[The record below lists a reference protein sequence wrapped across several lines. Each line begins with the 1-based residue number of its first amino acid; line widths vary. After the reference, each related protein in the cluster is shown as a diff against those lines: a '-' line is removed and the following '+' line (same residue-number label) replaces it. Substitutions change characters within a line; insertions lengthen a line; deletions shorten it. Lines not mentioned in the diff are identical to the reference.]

1 MVAPVTRGAHRPDFM
16 PETHELRSVVEA
28 ANQAA
33 SGGDYVTAELKLRE
47 AAALQEAQLGPFHAE
62 LANTLNNLG
71 VVYERADSPA
81 EAELCYRRAYAIAT
95 KALEPSHPF
104 VATSRKNL
112 EDFCKAR
119 GRPFDRSAVVPE
131 RVSLRKP
138 VRRSPRPMV
147 VGAAAALGLA
157 MLVVAVF
164 WFRSSDP
171 GDSSSA
177 SRAQTSA
184 QPQAP
189 TPEGIPVEPER
200 APQKVTTDG
209 IATLPRESH
218 SSNTPAS
225 KSVAPESGNPVAR
238 ERRAPA
244 PSAPVIVTIAEAQ
257 LCRRLSTRDW
267 RCDQATSPV
276 TPGLL
281 FFYTRVNASNNTTV
295 EHRWY
300 REDRLSQSV
309 ELRIQASARSGYRT
323 YSRRTVSA
331 ENAGNWRVEVRTK
344 DGSLLH
350 EERFVVR

>member
-1 MVAPVTRGAHRPDFM
+1 M
-16 PETHELRSVVEA
+16 PETHELRSAVEA

-47 AAALQEAQLGPFHAE
+47 AAALQEAQLGPFHAD

-119 GRPFDRSAVVPE
+119 GRPFDRSTIAPE
-131 RVSLRKP
+131 RVPLRKP
-138 VRRSPRPMV
+138 VRRAPRAIV
-147 VGAAAALGLA
+147 VGAVGAVGFA
-157 MLVVAVF
+157 MLVLAAIWV
-164 WFRSSDP
+164 RSSDP
-171 GDSSSA
+171 SDSA
-177 SRAQTSA
+177 TTSYTNTSP
-184 QPQAP
+184 QPLAP
-189 TPEGIPVEPER
+189 TPAAVPVEPER
-200 APQKVTTDG
+200 EPQKITSARST
-209 IATLPRESH
+209 PRES
-218 SSNTPAS
+218 
-225 KSVAPESGNPVAR
+225 
-238 ERRAPA
+238 RAPA
-244 PSAPVIVTIAEAQ
+244 ASAPAIVTIAEAQ

-267 RCDQATSPV
+267 RCEQVSSPV

-300 REDRLSQSV
+300 RDDRLSQSV
-309 ELRIQASARSGYRT
+309 ELRIQANAGSGYRT

-344 DGSLLH
+344 DGSLVH

>member
-1 MVAPVTRGAHRPDFM
+1 MRTHRPDFM
-16 PETHELRSVVEA
+16 PETHELRSVIEA

-47 AAALQEAQLGPFHAE
+47 AAALQEAQLGPFHAD

-119 GRPFDRSAVVPE
+119 GRPFDRSEFAPE
-131 RVSLRKP
+131 RAPLRKP
-138 VRRSPRPMV
+138 VRRSPRPIIV
-147 VGAAAALGLA
+147 STVGALGFA
-157 MLVVAVF
+157 MLVLAAV
-164 WFRSSDP
+164 WFRSSGP
-171 GDSSSA
+171 GDSAPTS
-177 SRAQTSA
+177 QPETSA
-184 QPQAP
+184 QQQAP
-189 TPEGIPVEPER
+189 TPDA
-200 APQKVTTDG
+200 APPQ
-209 IATLPRESH
+209 ESH
-218 SSNTPAS
+218 SSIAHGGR
-225 KSVAPESGNPVAR
+225 SVAPEVDRPLPRGT
-238 ERRAPA
+238 RAPA
-244 PSAPVIVTIAEAQ
+244 TSAPVTITIADAQ

-267 RCDQATSPV
+267 RCDQVSSPV

-300 REDRLSQSV
+300 RDDRLSQSV
-309 ELRIQASARSGYRT
+309 ELRIQANPGSGYRT

-331 ENAGNWRVEVRTK
+331 ENAGNWRVEVRAK

-350 EERFVVR
+350 EERFVIR

>member
-1 MVAPVTRGAHRPDFM
+1 MLYNGGAGGMRTRRPDFM
-16 PETHELRSVVEA
+16 PETHELRSAVEA

-47 AAALQEAQLGPFHAE
+47 AAALQEAQLGPFHAD

-119 GRPFDRSAVVPE
+119 GRPFDRSTIAPE
-131 RVSLRKP
+131 RVPLRKP
-138 VRRSPRPMV
+138 VRRSSRPIV
-147 VGAAAALGLA
+147 VGAMGAVGFA
-157 MLVVAVF
+157 MLVLAAI
-164 WFRSSDP
+164 WFRSSKP
-171 GDSSSA
+171 GDSA
-177 SRAQTSA
+177 TTTHTESA
-184 QPQAP
+184 QQQASP
-189 TPEGIPVEPER
+189 PAALPVEPER
-200 APQKVTTDG
+200 EPQKITSG
-209 IATLPRESH
+209 RSIPRES
-218 SSNTPAS
+218 
-225 KSVAPESGNPVAR
+225 
-238 ERRAPA
+238 RAPA
-244 PSAPVIVTIAEAQ
+244 TSAPAIVAIAEAQ

-267 RCDQATSPV
+267 RCEQVSSPV

-300 REDRLSQSV
+300 RDDRLSQSV
-309 ELRIQASARSGYRT
+309 ELRIQANPGSGYRT

-331 ENAGNWRVEVRTK
+331 ENAGNWRVEVRTR
-344 DGSLLH
+344 DGALLH

>member
-1 MVAPVTRGAHRPDFM
+1 M
-16 PETHELRSVVEA
+16 PETHELRSVIES

-47 AAALQEAQLGPFHAE
+47 AAALQEAQLGPFHAD

-119 GRPFDRSAVVPE
+119 GRPFDRSAVAPE
-131 RVSLRKP
+131 RVPLRKP
-138 VRRSPRPMV
+138 VRRSPRPILV
-147 VGAAAALGLA
+147 SAVGAFAFA
-157 MLVVAVF
+157 MLVVAAL

-171 GDSSSA
+171 GEPPSTSQS
-177 SRAQTSA
+177 QTSA
-184 QPQAP
+184 QPQ
-189 TPEGIPVEPER
+189 TPPPPVE
-200 APQKVTTDG
+200 
-209 IATLPRESH
+209 ESH
-218 SSNTPAS
+218 SSVVHGG
-225 KSVAPESGNPVAR
+225 KSVAPEGGRSVAP
-238 ERRAPA
+238 EGRAPTT
-244 PSAPVIVTIAEAQ
+244 STPVTVTIAEAQ

-267 RCDQATSPV
+267 RCDQVSSPV
-276 TPGLL
+276 RPGLL

-309 ELRIQASARSGYRT
+309 DLRIQASPGSGYRT

-331 ENAGNWRVEVRTK
+331 DNAGNWRVEVRTK

>member
-1 MVAPVTRGAHRPDFM
+1 M
-16 PETHELRSVVEA
+16 PEAHELRSVIEA
-28 ANQAA
+28 ADQAA

-47 AAALQEAQLGPFHAE
+47 AAALQEAQLGPFHAD

-71 VVYERADSPA
+71 VIYERVDSPA

-119 GRPFDRSAVVPE
+119 GRPFDRSAVAPE
-131 RVSLRKP
+131 RVPLRKP
-138 VRRSPRPMV
+138 VRRSPLPIVVSV
-147 VGAAAALGLA
+147 VGALGLA
-157 MLVVAVF
+157 TLVVAGF

-171 GDSSSA
+171 GNSSST
-177 SRAQTSA
+177 SQTQTSA
-184 QPQAP
+184 QDPAP
-189 TPEGIPVEPER
+189 TPVRVPVEPKQR
-200 APQKVTTDG
+200 PQDITTG
-209 IATLPRESH
+209 GNTAVPRESH
-218 SSNTPAS
+218 SPTAHGGNSAAPAS
-225 KSVAPESGNPVAR
+225 GRSVAR
-238 ERRAPA
+238 ETRAPA
-244 PSAPVIVTIAEAQ
+244 TSAPVIVTIAEAH

-267 RCDQATSPV
+267 RCEEASSPV
-276 TPGLL
+276 RPGLL
-281 FFYTRVNASNNTTV
+281 FFYTRVQASNGTTV

-300 REDRLSQSV
+300 RDDRLSQSV
-309 ELRIQASARSGYRT
+309 ELRIQGSQGSGYRT

-331 ENAGNWRVEVRTK
+331 ENAGNWRVEVRAK

>member
-1 MVAPVTRGAHRPDFM
+1 LM
-16 PETHELRSVVEA
+16 PEAHELRPVIEA
-28 ANQAA
+28 ADQAA

-47 AAALQEAQLGPFHAE
+47 AAALQEAQLGPFHAD

-71 VVYERADSPA
+71 VIYERVDSPA
-81 EAELCYRRAYAIAT
+81 EAELCYRRAYAIAM

-119 GRPFDRSAVVPE
+119 GRPFDRSALAPE
-131 RVSLRKP
+131 RVPLRKP
-138 VRRSPRPMV
+138 VQRSSRPLAV
-147 VGAAAALGLA
+147 AAVGAVALA
-157 MLVVAVF
+157 VLVVATL

-171 GDSSSA
+171 GDSSSNQ
-177 SRAQTSA
+177 AQTST
-184 QPQAP
+184 QQQAP
-189 TPEGIPVEPER
+189 TPGGVPVGPER
-200 APQKVTTDG
+200 KPQEVTEANTS
-209 IATLPRESH
+209 LPRDNH
-218 SSNTPAS
+218 SSNARS
-225 KSVAPESGNPVAR
+225 GKSVPPESGTSVAR
-238 ERRAPA
+238 EPRAPA
-244 PSAPVIVTIAEAQ
+244 PSAPVVVTIAEAR

-267 RCDQATSPV
+267 RCDQASSPV
-276 TPGLL
+276 DPGLL
-281 FFYTRVNASNNTTV
+281 YFYTRVNASNNTTV

-300 REDRLSQSV
+300 RDDRLSQSV
-309 ELRIQASARSGYRT
+309 ELRIQASPGSGYRT

>member
-1 MVAPVTRGAHRPDFM
+1 M
-16 PETHELRSVVEA
+16 PEAHELRPVIEA
-28 ANQAA
+28 ADQAA

-47 AAALQEAQLGPFHAE
+47 AAALQEAQLGPFHAD

-71 VVYERADSPA
+71 VIYERVDSPA

-95 KALEPSHPF
+95 KVLEPSHPF

-119 GRPFDRSAVVPE
+119 GRPFDRSALAPE
-131 RVSLRKP
+131 RVPLRKP
-138 VRRSPRPMV
+138 VRRSSRRV
-147 VGAAAALGLA
+147 IIGTVGALGFA
-157 MLVVAVF
+157 MLVLAAV

-171 GDSSSA
+171 GDSPTT
-177 SRAQTSA
+177 SRAPQTSA
-184 QPQAP
+184 QHQAP
-189 TPEGIPVEPER
+189 TPGGVPVEPQR
-200 APQKVTTDG
+200 KPQEVT
-209 IATLPRESH
+209 IEANASLPRDSH
-218 SSNTPAS
+218 SSNIRS
-225 KSVAPESGNPVAR
+225 GKSVAPERATSVAG
-238 ERRAPA
+238 ERPTPA
-244 PSAPVIVTIAEAQ
+244 TSAPVTVSIAEAQ

-267 RCDQATSPV
+267 RCDHANSPV

-300 REDRLSQSV
+300 RDDRLSQSV
-309 ELRIQASARSGYRT
+309 ELRIQASAGNGYRT

-331 ENAGNWRVEVRTK
+331 ENAGNWRVEVRSK

>member
-1 MVAPVTRGAHRPDFM
+1 MVAPVTHADAHWPDFM
-16 PETHELRSVVEA
+16 PEAHELRSVIEA

-33 SGGDYVTAELKLRE
+33 SGGDYVAAELKLRE
-47 AAALQEAQLGPFHAE
+47 AAALQEAQLGPFHAD

-71 VVYERADSPA
+71 VIYERVDSPA

-95 KALEPSHPF
+95 KALDPGHPF

-119 GRPFDRSAVVPE
+119 GRPFDRSAVAPE
-131 RVSLRKP
+131 RVPLRKP
-138 VRRSPRPMV
+138 VRRSPRPIV
-147 VGAAAALGLA
+147 VSAAGALGFA
-157 MLVVAVF
+157 MLVVAAL

-171 GDSSSA
+171 GDSLSPSQTQTP
-177 SRAQTSA
+177 AQR
-184 QPQAP
+184 QAP
-189 TPEGIPVEPER
+189 TPRAVPAKPEGE
-200 APQKVTTDG
+200 AQKV
-209 IATLPRESH
+209 
-218 SSNTPAS
+218 SSA
-225 KSVAPESGNPVAR
+225 AR

-244 PSAPVIVTIAEAQ
+244 SSVPVTVTVAEAQ

-267 RCDQATSPV
+267 RCDQVSSPV
-276 TPGLL
+276 KPGLL

-300 REDRLSQSV
+300 RDDRLSQSV
-309 ELRIQASARSGYRT
+309 ELRIQASPGSGYRT

-331 ENAGNWRVEVRTK
+331 ESAGNWRVEVRTK

-350 EERFVVR
+350 EERFFVQ